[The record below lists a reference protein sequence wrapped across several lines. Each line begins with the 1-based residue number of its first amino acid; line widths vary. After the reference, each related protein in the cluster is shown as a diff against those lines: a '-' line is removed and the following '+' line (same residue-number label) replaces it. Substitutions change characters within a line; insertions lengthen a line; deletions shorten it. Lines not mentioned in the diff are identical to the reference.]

1 MDGAAAPLFE
11 HFGERNC
18 LIDGPA
24 PLSPIGSGKPH
35 GDGPLAREGSSH
47 GLGHFERE
55 ADTVLQGAA
64 IVAALSKQ
72 LRSKQFDG
80 FASSNSI
87 PRRPSAMMGNSDHG
101 NIA

>member
-47 GLGHFERE
+47 GLEHFERE
-55 ADTVLQGAA
+55 ADTVLQE
-64 IVAALSKQ
+64 
-72 LRSKQFDG
+72 
-80 FASSNSI
+80 
-87 PRRPSAMMGNSDHG
+87 PP
-101 NIA
+101 